1 MYISESG
8 QKFMFWY
15 IQEVQQRL
23 RTLMIIKFNHRV
35 TDLEAIALEYTDLIT
50 MSFKVLN
57 LGLEKSN
64 FSDFPIQEDHVSI
77 YIIPIYLLLLFL
89 MDIYNFLFRKYVI
102 VKVRFESSR
111 QLFCWLD
118 GQQHQRAL
126 ANTQRHI
133 SSFLIYIFKAFQ
145 LP

>member
-1 MYISESG
+1 
-8 QKFMFWY
+8 
-15 IQEVQQRL
+15 
-23 RTLMIIKFNHRV
+23 MIIKFNHRV
-35 TDLEAIALEYTDLIT
+35 TDLEAIALPTDLIT

-118 GQQHQRAL
+118 GQQH
-126 ANTQRHI
+126 
-133 SSFLIYIFKAFQ
+133 
-145 LP
+145 

>member
-1 MYISESG
+1 
-8 QKFMFWY
+8 
-15 IQEVQQRL
+15 
-23 RTLMIIKFNHRV
+23 MIIKFNHRV
-35 TDLEAIALEYTDLIT
+35 TDLEAIALPTDLIT

-102 VKVRFESSR
+102 VKVSLNLGANLATKHRF
-111 QLFCWLD
+111 D
-118 GQQHQRAL
+118 GQLH
-126 ANTQRHI
+126 
-133 SSFLIYIFKAFQ
+133 
-145 LP
+145 

>member
-1 MYISESG
+1 
-8 QKFMFWY
+8 
-15 IQEVQQRL
+15 
-23 RTLMIIKFNHRV
+23 MIIKFNHRV
-35 TDLEAIALEYTDLIT
+35 TDLEAIALPTDLIT

-77 YIIPIYLLLLFL
+77 LYIIPIYLLLLFL

-118 GQQHQRAL
+118 GQQH
-126 ANTQRHI
+126 
-133 SSFLIYIFKAFQ
+133 
-145 LP
+145 